1 MNNRIKEIR
10 KYMGETQEEF
20 ARKLGLSRNYIGLI
34 EIGKRV
40 PSDRTISDIC
50 RVYDVNENWLRTGEG
65 EMLKGEVASW
75 VTASIKL
82 AEIPSEIRE
91 PLLSFI
97 ANISD
102 EEWRIIKDYAVIET
116 RGFKDLER
124 GKK

>member
-65 EMLKGEVASW
+65 EMLREDPSWATASW
-75 VTASIKL
+75 KL
-82 AEIPSEIRE
+82 ADIPDEIRA

-97 ANISD
+97 ADISD
-102 EEWRIIKDYAVIET
+102 EEWPIIKDYAVMET
-116 RGFKDLER
+116 RGVEALKR

>member
-65 EMLKGEVASW
+65 EMLKGEDASW

-82 AEIPSEIRE
+82 AEMPSEIRE